1 MKNEILNSEP
11 NTALNTACVKSRFFV
26 GRRLF
31 QHYGNGMRFDTIV
44 KNEKYHIELAGE
56 GRITKKDAT
65 NRWNA

>member
-1 MKNEILNSEP
+1 MNELEQKP
-11 NTALNTACVKSRFFV
+11 ALNKHGVKSRFFV

-56 GRITKKDAT
+56 GRISKKDAT